1 MKAVVWTDALQM
13 TVVIVGL
20 VTLLFRGIL
29 AVGGLGQALDTFRAG
44 SRLDA
49 IRCRL
54 LPTYNCINY
63 KSINLG
69 TFRSVISIFI
79 YL

>member
-20 VTLLFRGIL
+20 VTLLFRGLL
-29 AVGGLGQALDTFRAG
+29 AVGGLGQALDSFRAG

-49 IRCRL
+49 LRCID
-54 LPTYNCINY
+54 C
-63 KSINLG
+63 
-69 TFRSVISIFI
+69 FRHIIA
-79 YL
+79 